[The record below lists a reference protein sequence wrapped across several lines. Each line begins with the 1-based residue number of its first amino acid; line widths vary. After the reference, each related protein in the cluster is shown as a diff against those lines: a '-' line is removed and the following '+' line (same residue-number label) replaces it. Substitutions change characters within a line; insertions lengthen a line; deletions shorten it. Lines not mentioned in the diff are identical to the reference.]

1 MKQTFSVQELNMLL
15 RCQLKHYNEWNI
27 LVGKSTFFFEKYFLW
42 KVLPSS
48 DYESSPSLS
57 AAL

>member
-15 RCQLKHYNEWNI
+15 RCQLKHFTEWNI
-27 LVGKSTFFFEKYFLW
+27 SVGKSTFSFEKYFIW

-48 DYESSPSLS
+48 DCESNPSLS
-57 AAL
+57 ATL